1 MPTYDLKCPK
11 CGREKE
17 LIRVPYILA
26 AHNLCE
32 CGTEMKI
39 QIGKTSFRIRH
50 GRPDVIQWK
59 KEKGV
64 LDEIP

>member
-1 MPTYDLKCPK
+1 MPVYVLKCPG
-11 CGREKE
+11 CLSVEERRD
-17 LIRVPYILA
+17 IRVEDR
-26 AHNLCE
+26 NRQVCR
-32 CGTEMKI
+32 CGNYMQV
-39 QIGKTSFRIRH
+39 QIVTTNFRIRH

>member
-1 MPTYDLKCPK
+1 MPVFRLLCDNCRKFIEVRSSYDEAEKKICN
-11 CGREKE
+11 CGKKYR
-17 LIRVPYILA
+17 
-26 AHNLCE
+26 
-32 CGTEMKI
+32 I
-39 QIGKTSFRIRH
+39 QFSEFSFRIRH